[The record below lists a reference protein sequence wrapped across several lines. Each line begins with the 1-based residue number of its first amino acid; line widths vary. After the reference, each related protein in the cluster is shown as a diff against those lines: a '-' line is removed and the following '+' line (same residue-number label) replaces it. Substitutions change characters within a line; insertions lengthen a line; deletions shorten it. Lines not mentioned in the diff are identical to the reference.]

1 MFAMVMIA
9 LIICFLLVLIV
20 SIFAFFSVA
29 FADPTELKKLGKAK
43 AIRSALDT
51 IRDVR
56 VDVDDPFSHTYGELI
71 EQELASRSDKIRS

>member
-20 SIFAFFSVA
+20 SIFAFVSVA
-29 FADPTELKKLGKAK
+29 FADPAELKKVGKAK

-51 IRDVR
+51 IHDVK
-56 VDVDDPFSHTYGELI
+56 VDADDPSSGTYGELI